1 MQVAIWRIAMLI
13 VAGLACATAP
23 ANARDD
29 KANQEAVTG
38 TVSGEKIQKVGFRAT
53 IQKQA
58 IMSNLAGAARNNPDG
73 TVSISL
79 QVTSIESIGFSR
91 NPRRKQKS
99 STGNAVSLIDAPRS
113 QLEYVHGLR
122 LTSTSR
128 NMPTRT
134 TWFFT
139 RDRPTTRYPRATAA
153 VWNSIAESALKGDD
167 LAKFMNHLES
177 DD

>member
-1 MQVAIWRIAMLI
+1 MQVAIWPIAMLI

-29 KANQEAVTG
+29 KANQEAVSG

-91 NPRRKQKS
+91 KSAPETKVVDRQRRQ
-99 STGNAVSLIDAPRS
+99 
-113 QLEYVHGLR
+113 
-122 LTSTSR
+122 
-128 NMPTRT
+128 
-134 TWFFT
+134 
-139 RDRPTTRYPRATAA
+139 
-153 VWNSIAESALKGDD
+153 
-167 LAKFMNHLES
+167 S
-177 DD
+177 D